1 MRKILTS
8 LILSLSLC
16 ACAPT
21 EKKWVFIDS
30 NVTADVWVGDKIVGE
45 TPFMREVSGKDRA
58 KISVRKK
65 GYKPVTLPTESH
77 YKKGRRYGI
86 FSYATDASSGKCK
99 GTAYSFL
106 DADFEELE
114 AAKEAAK
121 QAGVAYSHF
130 DDDGDKNPTG
140 CGYPFLLTIA
150 TTAYGAGI
158 VTSVIDLFPDSKYM
172 EYDRDSYFV
181 ELVPKNKKAYDK
193 DELNDMRAKM
203 MVLYNFEALRLQD
216 AEHALALS
224 ALTGKPFA
232 APAPDDTA
240 PRYMKSVLKK

>member
-45 TPFMREVSGKDRA
+45 TPFMREVSGEDRA

-65 GYKPVTLPTESH
+65 GYKPVALPADTH
-77 YKKGRRYGI
+77 YKRGRRYGI
-86 FSYATDASSGKCK
+86 FSYATDVSSGKCK

-106 DADFEELE
+106 EDENEKD
-114 AAKEAAK
+114 
-121 QAGVAYSHF
+121 V
-130 DDDGDKNPTG
+130 TG
-140 CGYPFLLTIA
+140 CGYPFWLTIA
-150 TTAYGAGI
+150 TTAYGVGI

-216 AEHALALS
+216 AEYALALS

-240 PRYMKSVLKK
+240 PRYMKSVLK

>member
-16 ACAPT
+16 ACTPT

-30 NVTADVWVGDKIVGE
+30 NVTADVWVGDEIVGE
-45 TPFMREVSGKDRA
+45 TPFMREVSGEDRA

-77 YKKGRRYGI
+77 YKKGRRYGV
-86 FSYATDASSGKCK
+86 FSYATDVSSGKC
-99 GTAYSFL
+99 
-106 DADFEELE
+106 E
-114 AAKEAAK
+114 
-121 QAGVAYSHF
+121 GVAYSHF

-216 AEHALALS
+216 AEYALALS

-240 PRYMKSVLKK
+240 PRYMKSVLK

>member
-45 TPFMREVSGKDRA
+45 TPFMREVSGEDRA

-86 FSYATDASSGKCK
+86 FSYATDVSSGKC
-99 GTAYSFL
+99 
-106 DADFEELE
+106 E
-114 AAKEAAK
+114 
-121 QAGVAYSHF
+121 GVAYSHF

-203 MVLYNFEALRLQD
+203 MALYNFEALRLQD
-216 AEHALALS
+216 AEYALALS

-240 PRYMKSVLKK
+240 PRYMKSVLK

>member
-45 TPFMREVSGKDRA
+45 TPFMREVSGEDRA

-77 YKKGRRYGI
+77 YKKGRRHGI
-86 FSYATDASSGKCK
+86 FSYATDVSSGKC
-99 GTAYSFL
+99 
-106 DADFEELE
+106 E
-114 AAKEAAK
+114 
-121 QAGVAYSHF
+121 GVAYSHF

-216 AEHALALS
+216 AEYALALS
-224 ALTGKPFA
+224 ALTGKPFS

-240 PRYMKSVLKK
+240 PRYMKSVLK

>member
-30 NVTADVWVGDKIVGE
+30 NVTADVWVGDEIVGE
-45 TPFMREVSGKDRA
+45 TPFMREVSGEDRA

-86 FSYATDASSGKCK
+86 FSYATDVSSGKC
-99 GTAYSFL
+99 
-106 DADFEELE
+106 E
-114 AAKEAAK
+114 
-121 QAGVAYSHF
+121 GVAYSHF

-216 AEHALALS
+216 AEYALALS

-232 APAPDDTA
+232 APAPDDIA
-240 PRYMKSVLKK
+240 PRYMKSVLK

>member
-45 TPFMREVSGKDRA
+45 TPFMREVSGEDRA

-86 FSYATDASSGKCK
+86 FSYATDVSSGKC
-99 GTAYSFL
+99 
-106 DADFEELE
+106 E
-114 AAKEAAK
+114 
-121 QAGVAYSHF
+121 GVAYSHF

-216 AEHALALS
+216 AEYALALS

-240 PRYMKSVLKK
+240 PRYMKSVLK

>member
-30 NVTADVWVGDKIVGE
+30 NVTADVWVGDEIVGE
-45 TPFMREVSGKDRA
+45 TPFMREVSGEDRA

-65 GYKPVTLPTESH
+65 GYKPVALPADTH
-77 YKKGRRYGI
+77 YKRGRRYGI
-86 FSYATDASSGKCK
+86 FSYATDVSSGKCK

-106 DADFEELE
+106 EDENEKD
-114 AAKEAAK
+114 
-121 QAGVAYSHF
+121 V
-130 DDDGDKNPTG
+130 TG
-140 CGYPFLLTIA
+140 CGYPFWLTIA

-216 AEHALALS
+216 AEYALALS

-232 APAPDDTA
+232 APAANDTA
-240 PRYMKSVLKK
+240 PRYMKSVLK

>member
-45 TPFMREVSGKDRA
+45 TPFMREVSGEDRA

-77 YKKGRRYGI
+77 YKKGRRHGI
-86 FSYATDASSGKCK
+86 FSYATDVSSGKCK

-106 DADFEELE
+106 DDENE
-114 AAKEAAK
+114 KD
-121 QAGVAYSHF
+121 V
-130 DDDGDKNPTG
+130 TG

-216 AEHALALS
+216 AEYALALS

-240 PRYMKSVLKK
+240 PRYMKSVLK